1 MQISTSVGV
10 VQYIRVSLRSIMTT
24 NLCEVRSDRKTAG
37 VRLSSL
43 PRPSWLSFCRSG
55 RGQAG
60 DPLIPIVFATAG
72 RGGLTDRANDLVL
85 DEVGTALNLVARAP
99 WHDRHCG
106 GRVLR

>member
-24 NLCEVRSDRKTAG
+24 NLVRSGLIARRPGCGFLACLVLAG
-37 VRLSSL
+37 LVSA
-43 PRPSWLSFCRSG
+43 RSG

-72 RGGLTDRANDLVL
+72 RSGLTDRANDLV
-85 DEVGTALNLVARAP
+85 A
-99 WHDRHCG
+99 
-106 GRVLR
+106 